1 MEYRNAALNRVPGE
15 IGTGTRTKAR
25 KNRSA
30 QIAQPARIAKITK
43 RLAEKTAI
51 IPRKNI
57 RAKSGEK
64 TAGNIRGRK
73 AEKNRAALR
82 ENPGEKRAM
91 ARDAV
96 LVCRAK
102 LPYFLKMTGSSS

>member
-1 MEYRNAALNRVPGE
+1 MECRNAALNQVPGE
-15 IGTGTRTKAR
+15 IGTGTRIKAH
-25 KNRSA
+25 KNQPA
-30 QIAQPARIAKITK
+30 QIAQPARSTK
-43 RLAEKTAI
+43 KLAEKTAI
-51 IPRKNI
+51 IRRKNI
-57 RAKSGEK
+57 HAKSGEK
-64 TAGNIRGRK
+64 IAGNIRGRK
-73 AEKNRAALR
+73 AEKSRAALR